1 MFDIMPHRDVMMF
14 SAKFTVIVV
23 AIPNPG
29 HKGVTEYM
37 EEYADEVKRHIYV
50 STKLKAVF
58 SCLNSPILL
67 RWFMSP

>member
-1 MFDIMPHRDVMMF
+1 MVF

-37 EEYADEVKRHIYV
+37 EEYADEVKRYA
-50 STKLKAVF
+50 STKLKDVF
-58 SCLNSPILL
+58 SFLNSPFLP